1 MEAALAPGE
10 RMMGG
15 EIVGESGLAGQQV
28 APLIPDLTASLK
40 HGLPARHTGGQT
52 VCAPTTHWNLTT
64 PGCSWLKQHRD
75 EGILISGLCLRG
87 RQARLLH

>member
-1 MEAALAPGE
+1 MMEAALAPGE

-40 HGLPARHTGGQT
+40 TRSASASYWGTNS
-52 VCAPTTHWNLTT
+52 VCTHDTLESDN
-64 PGCSWLKQHRD
+64 PWL
-75 EGILISGLCLRG
+75 
-87 RQARLLH
+87 LLFEAAS